1 MQFCA
6 TKLENKDNFS
16 KSDPYYTISKTMGPG
31 HWSEVAR
38 SNYIKDTLNPSWP
51 AVTIPVSELC
61 NGDYE
66 KQIKFS
72 VFDHDDMGNNDMVR
86 RNNVAHAMR
95 KERTSS
101 SNSGKRLGFGLTFQ
115 KSSVSLGT
123 FPVIG
128 GPEMPVMDLQRSF
141 WFH

>member
-86 RNNVAHAMR
+86 RNNVAHAMP
-95 KERTSS
+95 KERKDFFIELWQTFGVWVNFPAIKCFSWDI
-101 SNSGKRLGFGLTFQ
+101 SGYWR
-115 KSSVSLGT
+115 
-123 FPVIG
+123 P
-128 GPEMPVMDLQRSF
+128 
-141 WFH
+141 